1 MSNTEFIS
9 HVKEY
14 INVREHLNK
23 LGIAEPTAL
32 TLLPVNFET
41 ATSESEFL
49 LPTEALTI
57 RKLLRQEEL
66 PFEDLMSE
74 SANARY
80 VGHKS
85 ADLILPILFVSS
97 ALLAEN
103 PYLVQIALSVIAN
116 YATDFFKGMGRGKS
130 MKMEF
135 VVEEPHGSY
144 KSFSFEGPPENL
156 VDALAAIEELQNG

>member
-1 MSNTEFIS
+1 MTNTDFIS
-9 HVKEY
+9 PVKEY

-49 LPTEALTI
+49 LPTEVLTI

-74 SANARY
+74 GAKARY

-85 ADLILPILFVSS
+85 AGLILPILFLTS
-97 ALLAEN
+97 LIAEN

-116 YATDFFKGMGRGKS
+116 YATDFFKGMGAGKS

-135 VVEEPHGSY
+135 VVEKPNGSY
-144 KSFSFEGPPENL
+144 KRFSFEGPPENL
-156 VDALAAIEELQNG
+156 ADALAVIEELQNG